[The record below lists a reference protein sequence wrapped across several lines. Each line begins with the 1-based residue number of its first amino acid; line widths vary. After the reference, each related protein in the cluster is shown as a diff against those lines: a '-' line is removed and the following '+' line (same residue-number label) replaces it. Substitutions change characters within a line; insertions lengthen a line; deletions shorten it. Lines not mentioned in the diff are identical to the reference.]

1 VNTYQTAK
9 VIAAANTTSVIPLIA
24 SVQPIEERKG
34 LVWFKNIVS
43 RTDRGDGTKDE
54 ILLDAKAGR
63 TGLLEEFAG
72 EMIKNE
78 VDATGDGS
86 QTDFAFVVK
95 YPEVRIRT
103 LEITV
108 DDQPETKLLDDGK
121 GNLIGIGG
129 KGSVNYSTGEVQVS
143 FDTAPGDGV
152 SVRST
157 YATNLEDLQELQ
169 TINTEFDST
178 EITARTFALRTEIG
192 LFKSYEMS
200 KRFSLNAEEI
210 LAQDLV
216 TELTTELSTNVVRE
230 LYRNTPG
237 TLTWDKQAPAGVSYM
252 EHILS
257 FQAKLAQAENR
268 ILEQSGR
275 LGGEIVYIVG
285 SEVAGM
291 LRAMPGFVPATDL
304 KAALGTH
311 FYGTFDGRP
320 VIRTISIP
328 TDEMIMTTKSEDGF
342 TSSIVYAPYM
352 PLFVTDTF
360 HGMDH
365 NPLKAQKAAASMA
378 GIKSVVP
385 NLSTKIKIL
394 NASI

>member
-1 VNTYQTAK
+1 
-9 VIAAANTTSVIPLIA
+9 
-24 SVQPIEERKG
+24 
-34 LVWFKNIVS
+34 
-43 RTDRGDGTKDE
+43 
-54 ILLDAKAGR
+54 
-63 TGLLEEFAG
+63 
-72 EMIKNE
+72 
-78 VDATGDGS
+78 
-86 QTDFAFVVK
+86 
-95 YPEVRIRT
+95 
-103 LEITV
+103 
-108 DDQPETKLLDDGK
+108 
-121 GNLIGIGG
+121 
-129 KGSVNYSTGEVQVS
+129 
-143 FDTAPGDGV
+143 
-152 SVRST
+152 
-157 YATNLEDLQELQ
+157 
-169 TINTEFDST
+169 
-178 EITARTFALRTEIG
+178 
-192 LFKSYEMS
+192 MS

-342 TSSIVYAPYM
+342 TSSIVYAP
-352 PLFVTDTF
+352 L
-360 HGMDH
+360 
-365 NPLKAQKAAASMA
+365 NIAA
-378 GIKSVVP
+378 
-385 NLSTKIKIL
+385 
-394 NASI
+394 